1 MSQNDDTLDNAK
13 RPKHMNIQVG
23 SKDLASPSPKP
34 PHSGALSGSG
44 QRDDSGLSPESID
57 VIRQQYALKKFK
69 NTFDVQLV
77 DSILMTGGG
86 TDLLKDYNER
96 IRQKLLQIGEYR
108 RLKPGNYDV

>member
-34 PHSGALSGSG
+34 GLSGSG
-44 QRDDSGLSPESID
+44 QHDDSGLSPESID

-108 RLKPGNYDV
+108 SIKPGKYDV